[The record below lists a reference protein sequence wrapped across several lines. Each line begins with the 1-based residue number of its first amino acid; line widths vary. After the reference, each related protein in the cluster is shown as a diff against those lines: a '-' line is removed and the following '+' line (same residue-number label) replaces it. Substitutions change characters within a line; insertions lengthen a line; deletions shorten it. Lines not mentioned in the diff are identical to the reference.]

1 MAQTNQTPMKKISLS
16 VLLCF
21 SLLSGFSQSFLH
33 GVGLSIFVSK
43 VETSDIAAFGGVT
56 YSPRVNFLETETLS
70 LSAGIP
76 LSVGLSGSY
85 SYNSMNGYSS
95 ESNTLRFMFNAPLIV
110 NLNVRAGSTKENES
124 RFGFFVGGG
133 FGYHY
138 GDFNVLE
145 SDQYGYLYDSD
156 KTLATYGPAANIG
169 FRIAVG
175 SHQKNIETRLSNM
188 KGINDTKASI
198 YGMAALF
205 NF

>member
-1 MAQTNQTPMKKISLS
+1 MKKIFLS
-16 VLLCF
+16 VILCF
-21 SLLSGFSQSFLH
+21 SLLSGFSQSFMH
-33 GVGLSIFVSK
+33 GVGLSVFVSK
-43 VETSDIAAFGGVT
+43 VKTSDIAAYGGVT
-56 YSPRVNFLETETLS
+56 YSPRINFLETESLS

-76 LSVGLSGSY
+76 LSVGMSGSY

-95 ESNTLRFMFNAPLIV
+95 ESNTLRFMFNAPLIL
-110 NLNVRAGSTKENES
+110 NLNMGAGSTKENES

-138 GDFNVLE
+138 GDFNVLQE
-145 SDQYGYLYDSD
+145 DQYGNLYDGEE
-156 KTLATYGPAANIG
+156 TLTTYGPAANVG

-175 SHQKNIETRLSNM
+175 SHQKNIETRLSFM
-188 KGINDTKASI
+188 KGINDNKASI